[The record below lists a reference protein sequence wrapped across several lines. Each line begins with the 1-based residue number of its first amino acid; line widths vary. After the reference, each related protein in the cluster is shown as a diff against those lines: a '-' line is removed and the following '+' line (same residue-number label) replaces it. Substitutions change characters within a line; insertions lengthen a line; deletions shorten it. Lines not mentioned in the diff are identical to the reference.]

1 MPVQEQYREANDRVR
16 VPEELLRRTE
26 AAVRQ
31 EEKKRKIYVFRRY
44 AAVAAAACLCL
55 VCIGVWS
62 FSVRDRI
69 IVQDVEISAD
79 EFSAG
84 MNLGGHDL
92 AGDEEAIRDIT
103 AGDGETEE
111 QDGQKENTQNT
122 DIRVE
127 QYDSADEVP
136 GEMWALRPS
145 RINRQQVY
153 IGRAGDTWY
162 AAFEKDGV
170 YWFAETGS
178 MTEEELTEYLKNIL

>member
-1 MPVQEQYREANDRVR
+1 MQEQYREANDRVR
-16 VPEELLRRTE
+16 VPEELLRQTE

-55 VCIGVWS
+55 VCIGVWN

-103 AGDGETEE
+103 AGEGETEE
-111 QDGQKENTQNT
+111 QDGQKENTQNM

-153 IGRAGDTWY
+153 IGRLGDTWY

>member
-1 MPVQEQYREANDRVR
+1 M
-16 VPEELLRRTE
+16 
-26 AAVRQ
+26 
-31 EEKKRKIYVFRRY
+31 
-44 AAVAAAACLCL
+44 AAAACLCL
-55 VCIGVWS
+55 VCFGVLS

-69 IVQDVEISAD
+69 IVQDVEISQD

-84 MNLGGHDL
+84 MNLGGNGI
-92 AGDEEAIRDIT
+92 AGDDEAIRDIS

-127 QYDSADEVP
+127 KYDSADEVP
-136 GEMWALRPS
+136 GEMWELQPS

-153 IGRAGDTWY
+153 IGRSGDIWY

-170 YWFAETGS
+170 YWFAEADNT
-178 MTEEELTEYLKNIL
+178 TEEELAEYLKNIL

>member
-1 MPVQEQYREANDRVR
+1 MPVQEQYREANDRIR

-84 MNLGGHDL
+84 MNLGHHC
-92 AGDEEAIRDIT
+92 R
-103 AGDGETEE
+103 
-111 QDGQKENTQNT
+111 
-122 DIRVE
+122 
-127 QYDSADEVP
+127 
-136 GEMWALRPS
+136 
-145 RINRQQVY
+145 
-153 IGRAGDTWY
+153 GRRNG
-162 AAFEKDGV
+162 G
-170 YWFAETGS
+170 TGRS
-178 MTEEELTEYLKNIL
+178 EGKYTEYGHPCRTIRFG

>member
-1 MPVQEQYREANDRVR
+1 MQEQYREANDRVR

-55 VCIGVWS
+55 VCFGVWS

-69 IVQDVEISAD
+69 IVQDVEISQD

-84 MNLGGHDL
+84 MNLGGNGI

-127 QYDSADEVP
+127 NMIRRTRCPERCGSFSP
-136 GEMWALRPS
+136 
-145 RINRQQVY
+145 
-153 IGRAGDTWY
+153 AGS
-162 AAFEKDGV
+162 
-170 YWFAETGS
+170 TGS
-178 MTEEELTEYLKNIL
+178 RCISTVGRYLVCSI

>member
-1 MPVQEQYREANDRVR
+1 MT
-16 VPEELLRRTE
+16 EELLRRTV
-26 AAVRQ
+26 AAAGGKETNRN
-31 EEKKRKIYVFRRY
+31 IFVFGRY
-44 AAVAAAACLCL
+44 AVVAPAACLCL
-55 VCIGVWS
+55 VCFGVWS

-69 IVQDVEISAD
+69 IVQDVEISQD

-84 MNLGGHDL
+84 MNLGGNGI
-92 AGDEEAIRDIT
+92 AGDDEAIRDIS

-127 QYDSADEVP
+127 KYDSADEVP
-136 GEMWALRPS
+136 GEMWELQPS

-153 IGRAGDTWY
+153 IGRSGDTWY

-170 YWFAETGS
+170 YWFAEADNT
-178 MTEEELTEYLKNIL
+178 TEEELAEYLKNIL

>member
-55 VCIGVWS
+55 VCFGVLS

-69 IVQDVEISAD
+69 IVQDVEISQD

-84 MNLGGHDL
+84 MNLGGNGI
-92 AGDEEAIRDIT
+92 AGDDEAIRDIS

-122 DIRVE
+122 NIRVE
-127 QYDSADEVP
+127 KYDSADEVP
-136 GEMWALRPS
+136 GEMWELQPS

-153 IGRAGDTWY
+153 IGRSGDTWY
-162 AAFEKDGV
+162 AVFEKDGV
-170 YWFAETGS
+170 YWFAEADNT
-178 MTEEELTEYLKNIL
+178 TEEELAEYLKNIL

>member
-69 IVQDVEISAD
+69 IVQDVEISQD

-84 MNLGGHDL
+84 MNLGGNGI
-92 AGDEEAIRDIT
+92 AGDDEAIRDIS
-103 AGDGETEE
+103 AEETE
-111 QDGQKENTQNT
+111 DPDVQKENTQNT
-122 DIRVE
+122 DVRVE
-127 QYDSADEVP
+127 KYDSADEVP
-136 GEMWALRPS
+136 GEMWELQPS

-153 IGRAGDTWY
+153 IGRSGDTWY

-170 YWFAETGS
+170 YWFAEADNT
-178 MTEEELTEYLKNIL
+178 TEEELAEYLKNIL

>member
-1 MPVQEQYREANDRVR
+1 MQEQYREANDRVR

-55 VCIGVWS
+55 VCFGVLS

-69 IVQDVEISAD
+69 IVQDVEISQD

-84 MNLGGHDL
+84 MNLGGNGI
-92 AGDEEAIRDIT
+92 AGDDEAIRDIS

-122 DIRVE
+122 NIRVE
-127 QYDSADEVP
+127 KYDSADEVP
-136 GEMWALRPS
+136 GEMWELQPS

-153 IGRAGDTWY
+153 IGRSGDIWY

-170 YWFAETGS
+170 YWFAEADNT
-178 MTEEELTEYLKNIL
+178 TEEELAEYLKNIL